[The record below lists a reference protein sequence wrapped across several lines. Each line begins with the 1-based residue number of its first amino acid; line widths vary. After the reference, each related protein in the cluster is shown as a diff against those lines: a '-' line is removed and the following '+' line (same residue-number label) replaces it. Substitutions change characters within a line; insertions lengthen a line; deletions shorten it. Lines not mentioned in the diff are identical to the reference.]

1 MFDGVE
7 LQVEAEGWTE
17 EVLIWVEEAEVRDFK
32 GEDVEALEVDQCLN
46 KAGLWSV
53 EHLLVALPCQ
63 PNADALMVAI
73 KPMGIPTI
81 LSLSKSYMSIS
92 FKDNCIEWADEVSST
107 SSLN

>member
-1 MFDGVE
+1 MCKQIFDGAE

-17 EVLIWVEEAEVRDFK
+17 EVLIWVEEAEVRVFK

-63 PNADALMVAI
+63 PNGDALIVAI
-73 KPMGIPTI
+73 KPMGIHTI
-81 LSLSKSYMSIS
+81 LNLRKYCM
-92 FKDNCIEWADEVSST
+92 
-107 SSLN
+107 